1 MTYIATAINQVIV
14 NQESDFPEP
23 SGGSITMDDNITY
36 VIGQS
41 FTMTNKLIC
50 GQGNTLWAQSSQNSI
65 VTYNG
70 TGDFITMADSTLVI
84 LAVGFLCPNAQ
95 FMVGNG
101 GTLNPLAPVFFTSRD
116 LFIFGCDK
124 VCTLTNISVTMG
136 NAGIFMN
143 DGMTL
148 ISSGGVNF
156 AFLLNDVAMLE
167 NDASSVAVDF
177 GTSVF
182 NNVAILEGIF
192 IGLGTGVS
200 GMTSSANVDTGT
212 LAIVDRTNFTD
223 IATPLDTIMETD
235 LRWSFRNCSGVPNT
249 VKAVEIS
256 TSASTT
262 VTIGTATTF
271 VAVGG
276 VNWISELES
285 KFTTDTAGNITYN
298 AEQQDKFFVI
308 VTATVEKVGGGTDQL
323 CARIA
328 HDTGGGYVTSSRTE
342 SCTENSAPTSIT
354 CHGVYTLDTGDR
366 LTIFVANQD
375 STSNITVSVSN
386 FTVINNL

>member
-1 MTYIATAINQVIV
+1 M
-14 NQESDFPEP
+14 
-23 SGGSITMDDNITY
+23 
-36 VIGQS
+36 
-41 FTMTNKLIC
+41 
-50 GQGNTLWAQSSQNSI
+50 
-65 VTYNG
+65 
-70 TGDFITMADSTLVI
+70 
-84 LAVGFLCPNAQ
+84 
-95 FMVGNG
+95 
-101 GTLNPLAPVFFTSRD
+101 
-116 LFIFGCDK
+116 
-124 VCTLTNISVTMG
+124 
-136 NAGIFMN
+136 
-143 DGMTL
+143 
-148 ISSGGVNF
+148 
-156 AFLLNDVAMLE
+156 
-167 NDASSVAVDF
+167 
-177 GTSVF
+177 
-182 NNVAILEGIF
+182 ILEGIF